1 MDEKENT
8 ISSPDEKA
16 TSSSLTPLPEAK
28 TISGTNTINLPQ
40 LAYLRLKPA
49 KSTDSLTHHP
59 LLNHDDEESDVISAW
74 SSQRSRRS
82 SSTSSSSSLQPRVSI
97 HPVPGGSVGGLLLTK
112 LREMN
117 AGFDDIVH
125 MLIAKKEATLLL
137 PASQVTPFENVD
149 RIYLEAHVVISQ
161 STEGGAKVITL
172 NGLKGFIQHDV
183 FKAVGLISTEPVDIK
198 NSKSHKSIFE
208 AFSKPDLSYDYP
220 SIKILRD
227 NNDILLHGMPIQTIV
242 IESPIRTKE
251 IVERISTRTEMEK
264 KVEGSLPESLLDD
277 FIRDFI
283 KNLPKNED
291 SSIDQIQGLFDRVRN
306 EIEYQIESNGELT
319 EVNDNDINETM
330 NIVEKYVCTA
340 LYDNVFS
347 PKWSNDSAADEAL
360 CSKIASL
367 NLLELG
373 LSNLGLDI
381 KPQQQERIDFAVQ
394 AAGAELQNLEQK
406 KSPHEKLDSLVRCH
420 RIVVEALK
428 KKLQKS
434 LPNSDRTNDAT
445 EENSYVT
452 SPVDVS
458 PASIP
463 LPPSPTSP
471 KSPNIPTTSIS
482 PKLPMS
488 PTFPNSPTDEKNSF
502 SDPNA
507 DAIFPLL
514 IFIVVKSNPKKLVSN
529 LRFMTRYRVRTL
541 LCGESSYCLTN
552 FMAVVQFIES
562 VEYLALGL
570 SDKVSGESV
579 NANPSLEQRTRK
591 VGQDIVVAADN
602 SIKAITGVMDSS
614 VKMFGRLIGYSENT
628 YIGTNSLDKENST
641 LLNINADLPE
651 RNFTKDNNVNDIKMN
666 PGLLE
671 VGAKEL
677 AEINTTNNNFTHTEE
692 TSSSNVNEETK
703 SFTDRLIP
711 FNVLPRFSN
720 DRNHIVEENK
730 EQKIDISVN
739 KISPPVQKF
748 LDCPIDEFRVND
760 VPELLA
766 EYKRLANAIRELGLF
781 SS

>member
-1 MDEKENT
+1 MS
-8 ISSPDEKA
+8 IPDEKA

-74 SSQRSRRS
+74 ANQRSRRS
-82 SSTSSSSSLQPRVSI
+82 SSTSSSSSLQPRVST
-97 HPVPGGSVGGLLLTK
+97 HPVPGGSVGGMLLAK

-117 AGFDDIVH
+117 AGFGDIVH
-125 MLIAKKEATLLL
+125 MLIAKKATLLL
-137 PASQVTPFENVD
+137 PASQVMPFENVD
-149 RIYLEAHVVISQ
+149 RTYLEDHVVISQ
-161 STEGGAKVITL
+161 STEDGAKVITL
-172 NGLKGFIQHDV
+172 NGLKGFIQQDV
-183 FKAVGLISTEPVDIK
+183 FKVVGLISTEPADIK

-208 AFSKPDLSYDYP
+208 AFPKPDLSYDYP
-220 SIKILRD
+220 SIKILHN
-227 NNDILLHGMPIQTIV
+227 NNDILLHGMSIKTIV
-242 IESPIRTKE
+242 IESPVRTKE
-251 IVERISTRTEMEK
+251 IAERIATRTEMEK

-277 FIRDFI
+277 FIKDFM

-291 SSIDQIQGLFDRVRN
+291 SSIDRIQGLFDRVRS

-319 EVNDNDINETM
+319 EANENDINETM

-347 PKWSNDSAADEAL
+347 PKWLNDSAADEAL

-381 KPQQQERIDFAVQ
+381 KPQQQERIDLAVQ

-406 KSPHEKLDSLVRCH
+406 KAPHEKLDSLVRCH
-420 RIVVEALK
+420 RIVVETLK
-428 KKLQKS
+428 KKTRQS
-434 LPNSDRTNDAT
+434 FPNSGRKNDT
-445 EENSYVT
+445 TENSYVA
-452 SPVDVS
+452 SSADVS
-458 PASIP
+458 PALIP

-471 KSPNIPTTSIS
+471 KSPKSPNIPITSIS
-482 PKLPMS
+482 SKLSMS
-488 PTFPNSPTDEKNSF
+488 PTFPNSPTDEKNGF
-502 SDPNA
+502 NDPNA
-507 DAIFPLL
+507 DAILPLL
-514 IFIVVKSNPKKLVSN
+514 IFIVVKSNPKNLVSN
-529 LRFMTRYRVRTL
+529 LRFMSRYRVRTL

-562 VEYLALGL
+562 VEYVALGL
-570 SDKVSGESV
+570 SDKILSESI
-579 NANPSLEQRTRK
+579 NTNPSLEQRTRK

-614 VKMFGRLIGYSENT
+614 VKMFGRLIGYSENI
-628 YIGTNSLDKENST
+628 YIGTNSLEKENPA
-641 LLNINADLPE
+641 LLNANMDQSE
-651 RNFTKDNNVNDIKMN
+651 QNFTKNNNVNDIKMN
-666 PGLLE
+666 PDLLE

-677 AEINTTNNNFTHTEE
+677 AEINTTNNDFTRTEG
-692 TSSSNVNEETK
+692 TSSLNVNEETK
-703 SFTDRLIP
+703 SFTGRLLP
-711 FNVLPRFSN
+711 FNVLPRFNN
-720 DRNHIVEENK
+720 DRNHIIEENK
-730 EQKIDISVN
+730 ERKVDKSVN
-739 KISPPVQKF
+739 KISPPIQKF

-766 EYKRLANAIRELGLF
+766 EYKRLANAIRDLGLF